1 MMKVDME
8 TIVFLEVAVLQVKK
22 GRAELLQGERASRIL
37 GLMTW
42 DLGLQKGFRGEV
54 LLKVKYLWKKQ
65 LNFQD

>member
-1 MMKVDME
+1 MSGNGVLIYMMKVDME

-42 DLGLQKGFRGEV
+42 DLGLQKGFRGEI
-54 LLKVKYLWKKQ
+54 L
-65 LNFQD
+65 